1 MNNPYKRMYV
11 ITEDEYMQYKRLKGD
26 GDSASPEAAVDG
38 KVFAHGFAC
47 NICRQVFKTGAAL
60 HEHLT
65 HHAPQVPP
73 SNHSIFDNAAPTE
86 LTTTTSINNN
96 NKPPP
101 VKKHKLYKSVL
112 NFDVDSWLTL
122 K

>member
-11 ITEDEYMQYKRLKGD
+11 ITEDEYMQYKRLRD
-26 GDSASPEAAVDG
+26 GDSSTEAAAAVVDG

-73 SNHSIFDNAAPTE
+73 SNHSIFDNDAPTE
-86 LTTTTSINNN
+86 LTTTSINN

-101 VKKHKLYKSVL
+101 AKKHKLYKSVL
-112 NFDVDSWLTL
+112 NFEVDSWLTL